1 MASFALAA
9 FGILFLIIQY
19 SVDKKS
25 ETKNNGKYADKFNY
39 YGFSRHR
46 GFLMGF
52 AAVMIVI
59 FHGRYFVELGSDI
72 GILNAVFNLLWQ
84 FNIGV
89 EIFLLL
95 SGIGLYF
102 SFESKNVNFKQYYM
116 KRLLNVYLISLIVDL
131 PYVIYSSVFI
141 EKRSVLTGFLEWTK
155 LLNWNGK
162 AELSWYVAFIMVMY
176 AIYPLIYKLMKRLEK
191 TKYEFLVVCAFGV
204 FAFGVCFVLNH
215 FFPNVYGIRTALM
228 RVPVFIAGCYLGKL
242 VYNKQQYSNRIYVVC
257 AVGIIMWAV
266 LTYIRDSNMVR
277 RVCHCLLSVALCVI
291 LISIADFLKSKVNFV
306 YKFFDF
312 LGSMSLELYLV
323 HMNIETALFNTITKN
338 GGSFT
343 IVHYGLAAVISF
355 IIAYFVSKLR
365 RLIVARY
372 TDYCKRK
379 NIADALSA

>member
-59 FHGRYFVELGSDI
+59 FHGRYFVELSSDI

-176 AIYPLIYKLMKRLEK
+176 AIYPLIYKLMKKLEK
-191 TKYEFLVVCAFGV
+191 SKFELLAVAAFCSL
-204 FAFGVCFVLNH
+204 FFVLCIALNY
-215 FFPNVYGIRTALM
+215 FFPNVYGIRTALT
-228 RVPVFIAGCYLGKL
+228 RVPVFIIGCYLGKF
-242 VYNKQQYSNRIYVVC
+242 VYHKCQYSNGLYIACIIGV
-257 AVGIIMWAV
+257 IMWMI
-266 LTYIRDSNMVR
+266 LTNITDSLMVR
-277 RVCHCLLSVALCVI
+277 RVCHSLLSVALCVI
-291 LISIADFLKSKVNFV
+291 LISIADFLKSKVNFI

-323 HMNIETALFNTITKN
+323 HMNI
-338 GGSFT
+338 
-343 IVHYGLAAVISF
+343 
-355 IIAYFVSKLR
+355 
-365 RLIVARY
+365 
-372 TDYCKRK
+372 
-379 NIADALSA
+379 